1 MPISP
6 GGSLYSKEPCQGR
19 VLLSNEV
26 ISIALSTGEKHSHS
40 QDLFF
45 KYLVQMIPKYMIVV
59 ITYICIEYS
68 DSIYITLLKLFEDK
82 CLYLYIGF
90 ILLRFFVLFF

>member
-26 ISIALSTGEKHSHS
+26 ISIALSTEEKHSYS
-40 QDLFF
+40 LDLFSFF
-45 KYLVQMIPKYMIVV
+45 KHSVQMTQNYMIFVFTHIFTRINRHV
-59 ITYICIEYS
+59 YIS
-68 DSIYITLLKLFEDK
+68 SFQL
-82 CLYLYIGF
+82 
-90 ILLRFFVLFF
+90 V